1 MPQQKTVLITGCS
14 DGGIGSA
21 LAKAFQSKG
30 VHVFAT
36 ARTVSK
42 MTSLEQLPSVKLLSL
57 DVTSSSSID
66 AAVDAVR
73 KETNGTLDYL
83 INNAAINQYY
93 PALDLDI
100 AEAKRMFD
108 TNYWGALEVTQ
119 KFAPLLIP
127 KKGTVIS
134 VSSISAH
141 ANIPYCSALAAS
153 KRSLEILM
161 DTMRVELKPFGVSTL
176 SVVNG
181 VVRSNAQNWKH
192 FEDWKLP
199 DNSLY
204 KSLEQHIHD
213 RISEKDGVYNDGIVR
228 VDTAQHAQK
237 LVDEILAGTTGTLWI
252 GGQAGGVKFATKYMP
267 QFILDKLFS
276 DVIIFDGES

>member
-127 KKGTVIS
+127 KK
-134 VSSISAH
+134 
-141 ANIPYCSALAAS
+141 
-153 KRSLEILM
+153 R
-161 DTMRVELKPFGVSTL
+161 
-176 SVVNG
+176 
-181 VVRSNAQNWKH
+181 
-192 FEDWKLP
+192 
-199 DNSLY
+199 
-204 KSLEQHIHD
+204 
-213 RISEKDGVYNDGIVR
+213 DGD
-228 VDTAQHAQK
+228 
-237 LVDEILAGTTGTLWI
+237 
-252 GGQAGGVKFATKYMP
+252 
-267 QFILDKLFS
+267 
-276 DVIIFDGES
+276 

>member
-1 MPQQKTVLITGCS
+1 MPQQKTVLITSCS

-42 MTSLEQLPSVKLLSL
+42 MTSLEQLPSVKPLSL

-93 PALDLDI
+93 PALDLDMV
-100 AEAKRMFD
+100 EAKRMFD

-192 FEDWKLP
+192 FEDRKLP

-252 GGQAGGVKFATKYMP
+252 RGQAG
-267 QFILDKLFS
+267 
-276 DVIIFDGES
+276 E